1 MATPHVAGAAA
12 VLLSE
17 HPTWTP
23 AQVARDLLADATVD
37 AITDPGPGT
46 PNRLL
51 FSAPL
56 TPPANDQFAAATV
69 LDLTGATPLAG
80 SNVDATVEA
89 GEPAHGPVSG
99 GTSVWWSF
107 VAPSHGTVTLSTEG
121 STFDT
126 MLAVYTGASVNAL
139 ASLATNDG
147 PGNASAVSFRVEGGR
162 SYHVAVD
169 GGDGLTGSIVLGF
182 TWAPASFVPLVPAR
196 LLESRSGPGLATVDG
211 LFDGVGVRGGGSV
224 TELPVAGRG
233 GVPANA
239 SAVVL
244 NVTVTEPVGD
254 GFVTVYP
261 CGSPRPNASNVNFAA
276 GATVANSV
284 VSGVGA
290 GGQVCI
296 FTMVDTHLL
305 VDVDGFYP
313 VGSPFVSLVPA
324 RLLETRSGVGLAT
337 VDGLLAGLGARGAGS
352 VTELLVAGR
361 GVVSTGAVV
370 HPSAVAL
377 TVTVTEPVGAGFVTV
392 YPCGSPRPNA
402 SNVNFAAGATVA
414 NSVVSG
420 VDADGRV
427 CVFTSAQTH
436 LVVDVTGFYPVG
448 SSFVSLAPA
457 RLLESRSGPGWRRWM
472 GCSTGSVCVVG
483 VR

>member
-23 AQVARDLLADATVD
+23 AQVARDLLADATAD
-37 AITDPGPGT
+37 AITSPGPGT

-139 ASLATNDG
+139 APLATNDG

-196 LLESRSGPGLATVDG
+196 LLESRSGA
-211 LFDGVGVRGGGSV
+211 
-224 TELPVAGRG
+224 
-233 GVPANA
+233 
-239 SAVVL
+239 
-244 NVTVTEPVGD
+244 
-254 GFVTVYP
+254 
-261 CGSPRPNASNVNFAA
+261 
-276 GATVANSV
+276 
-284 VSGVGA
+284 
-290 GGQVCI
+290 
-296 FTMVDTHLL
+296 
-305 VDVDGFYP
+305 
-313 VGSPFVSLVPA
+313 
-324 RLLETRSGVGLAT
+324 
-337 VDGLLAGLGARGAGS
+337 
-352 VTELLVAGR
+352 
-361 GVVSTGAVV
+361 
-370 HPSAVAL
+370 
-377 TVTVTEPVGAGFVTV
+377 
-392 YPCGSPRPNA
+392 
-402 SNVNFAAGATVA
+402 
-414 NSVVSG
+414 
-420 VDADGRV
+420 
-427 CVFTSAQTH
+427 
-436 LVVDVTGFYPVG
+436 
-448 SSFVSLAPA
+448 
-457 RLLESRSGPGWRRWM
+457 GWRRWM
-472 GCSTGSVCVVG
+472 GCSAGLG
-483 VR
+483 VRGAGFGDGVAGGRSWWCAGGCVGGGVERDGDRAGGCWVCDGVSVWCRACRWRRM